1 MGGREHTRA
10 GRHVRPVPR
19 RALLLA
25 ALGLLV
31 GALFLCARPGE
42 ASPSAAS
49 AAAVSALAAAP
60 DHGTHAVCTSPYEP
74 PGCSPL
80 AHVVPAVLP
89 VPPPAV
95 VPAGGGPPVAPAA
108 SARGLTGPPLPP
120 ARAPDLHALQVLR
133 T

>member
-10 GRHVRPVPR
+10 GRQVRPVPR
-19 RALLLA
+19 RAFLLT

-42 ASPSAAS
+42 
-49 AAAVSALAAAP
+49 VSVPGAAP
-60 DHGTHAVCTSPYEP
+60 EHGTHAVCTSPYEL

-95 VPAGGGPPVAPAA
+95 VLHAGGPPAAPAA
-108 SARGLTGPPLPP
+108 AARGLVRPPRAL

>member
-10 GRHVRPVPR
+10 GRHVRPAPR
-19 RALLLA
+19 RALLLT

-42 ASPSAAS
+42 
-49 AAAVSALAAAP
+49 VSAPAAAP
-60 DHGTHAVCTSPYEP
+60 DHGTHAVCTSPYEL

-95 VPAGGGPPVAPAA
+95 VLAGGGPPAAPAA
-108 SARGLTGPPLPP
+108 SARGLAGPPRPL